1 MCSISCGNNIID
13 EKYLFVLKDILLVSF
28 EQIFQLYFFSFF
40 FCPSRLMSCKE
51 LFCKRTENVRRPY
64 AARKNGGKL
73 FGMIWSAEN
82 PIFEADR
89 RIHNDGL

>member
-1 MCSISCGNNIID
+1 
-13 EKYLFVLKDILLVSF
+13 
-28 EQIFQLYFFSFF
+28 
-40 FCPSRLMSCKE
+40 MSCKE